1 VGAKYNTKFMKVP
14 FFSLEAVHQPLKH
27 EFMEAFSRIVDDSSF
42 ILGKDVEQFES
53 GFAAFCD
60 SRFAIGVGNGL
71 DALKIALKTLGIGP
85 GDEVIVPAHTY
96 IATWLAVSEVGAVP
110 VPVDVCEDTMNINT
124 AFIPEKISSKT
135 KAIMPVHIYG
145 LPCDMDAIMKMAKE
159 NNLYVVEDFAQAQ
172 GAAYKGKKAGSFGHI
187 NGCSFYP
194 SKNIGAMGD
203 AGAITTSDS
212 ELAQKAAMIRNYGSS
227 QKYVHE
233 LEGINSRLDSFQAAV
248 LNIKLPYLNKQNE
261 ERRNISAMYTSRLKE
276 IKGIKLQIIPED
288 CESAYHLFTIRTERR
303 DALKQYLQ
311 EHGVGSLIHYPIP
324 PHLQSAYKHLNYQ
337 KGDFPVSEKIAQET
351 LSLPLFTDL
360 KKSDIDFI
368 NELILNYFE

>member
-1 VGAKYNTKFMKVP
+1 MKVP
-14 FFSLEAVHQPLKH
+14 FFSLEAVHQPLKQ

-71 DALKIALKTLGIGP
+71 DALKIALKTLGIGA

-110 VPVDVCEDTMNINT
+110 VPVDVCEDTMNINP
-124 AFIPEKISSKT
+124 ALIPEKISSKT

-145 LPCDMDAIMKMAKE
+145 LPCNMDAIMKIAKE

-172 GAAYKGKKAGSFGHI
+172 GATYKGKRVGSFGHI

-227 QKYVHE
+227 KKYIHE
-233 LEGINSRLDSFQAAV
+233 LEGDNSRLDSLQAAF
-248 LNIKLPYLNKQNE
+248 LNIKLPHLNNQNQH
-261 ERRNISAMYTSRLKE
+261 RRNIAAMYTERLKE
-276 IKGIKLQIIPED
+276 IKGIKLQTIPSG
-288 CESAYHLFTIRTERR
+288 CESVYHLFTIRTEKRE
-303 DALKQYLQ
+303 ALQQYLQ
-311 EHGVGSLIHYPIP
+311 EHGVGSLIHYPVP
-324 PHLQSAYKHLNYQ
+324 SHLQLAYKFLGYQ
-337 KGDFPVSEKIAQET
+337 KGDFPVAEKIAQET
-351 LSLPLFTDL
+351 LSLPLFIGITESEVHYVCEKIGRFL
-360 KKSDIDFI
+360 A
-368 NELILNYFE
+368 